1 MTVRDKPWM
10 LPEGIEALL
19 PGDAEYLENSRR
31 KLLDLFR
38 QWGYQFV
45 VPPIVD
51 YIESLLT
58 GSGTELDLQTFKLID
73 QMSGRLL
80 GIRADMTPQVARI
93 DAHHLNTRAPVRLCY
108 LGTVLK
114 THPSGLTRTR
124 SPFQVGAELYG
135 HKGLESDLEMIR
147 LMLETLN
154 TCGFEDYYLD
164 IGHLGIYKHIVES
177 CQLEADQHI
186 TLSDI
191 LQRKAAAELQEFLQQ
206 HRLKPEIAEALSSLT
221 QLSGDTEVIEK
232 ARHQLA
238 GLGQTVVDA
247 LDRLE
252 RLVNRIRTFFPNI
265 SIHIDLAELHG
276 YYYQTDIVF
285 AAYLPGHASELARG
299 GRYDD
304 LTQAYEW
311 GRPATGFSMDLNAL
325 MLLRNEAPQPADRIL
340 APAVEDSR
348 LDDRIAELRKA
359 GESVVQALPEQ
370 EGTPEEM
377 GCQRRLVLEEDEWVI
392 REIG

>member
-1 MTVRDKPWM
+1 MTTRDKPWM

-164 IGHLGIYKHIVES
+164 IGHLGIYKYIVES
-177 CQLEADQHI
+177 CQLEADQQAS
-186 TLSDI
+186 LSDI
-191 LQRKAAAELQEFLQQ
+191 LQRKAAAELQEFLQRQ
-206 HRLKPEIAEALSSLT
+206 HLKPELAEALLSLI
-221 QLSGDTEVIEK
+221 QLSGDTQVIEK
-232 ARHQLA
+232 AREQLK
-238 GLGQTVVDA
+238 GLGQPVLDA

-252 RLVNRIRTFFPNI
+252 KLVSRIRRFYPGI

-325 MLLRNEAPQPADRIL
+325 MLLRNDVPQPADRIL

-348 LDDRIAELRKA
+348 LDDRIAELRQA
-359 GESVVQALPEQ
+359 GESVVQALPDQ
-370 EGTPEEM
+370 EGTAGEM
-377 GCQRRLVLEEDEWVI
+377 GCQRRLVLEKDQWVI